1 MLTSQQIE
9 MLEKLPDLLK
19 RKMCELDDIRVGYS
33 YTHRFFFKCI
43 IPRYLEN
50 ENSYQAEFMSKTGLG
65 KDVFQE
71 LRGGKKEVMLKRE
84 ATLMRLAFGLG
95 VSYEE
100 AFLLFWFA
108 GKNLLTDDPIM
119 GGINKILLE
128 LDSDRTKRLK
138 PCKRLALLG
147 DLMKKESINLK

>member
-1 MLTSQQIE
+1 
-9 MLEKLPDLLK
+9 
-19 RKMCELDDIRVGYS
+19 
-33 YTHRFFFKCI
+33 
-43 IPRYLEN
+43 
-50 ENSYQAEFMSKTGLG
+50 
-65 KDVFQE
+65 
-71 LRGGKKEVMLKRE
+71 MLKRE

-147 DLMKKESINLK
+147 DLMKKEAINLK

>member
-1 MLTSQQIE
+1 MLTSQQLE
-9 MLEKLPDLLK
+9 MLEKLPDLK
-19 RKMCELDDIRVGYS
+19 RKMCELDDINVGYS

-50 ENSYQAEFMSKTGLG
+50 EKRYQAEFMKKTGLG

-71 LRGGKKEVMLKRE
+71 LRGGKKEAKLKRE
-84 ATLMRLAFGLG
+84 ATLLKMAFGLG

-100 AFLLFWFA
+100 AFLLFWFS
-108 GKNLLTDDPIM
+108 GKNLLTDDPVM

-128 LDSDRTKRLK
+128 LDKDSTKSLK

-147 DLMKKESINLK
+147 DLMQKEGINLK